1 MTTTEVRQ
9 RNNLDPAFV
18 RLAVVLITGIL
29 AVVFDTTIVNVA
41 LDTLGRDLQVR
52 VATVQWVT
60 TAYLLALGTA
70 VPVTGWLIDRLG
82 GKRVWIGALTL
93 FLAGSIGASLAWN
106 APSLIA
112 CRVVQGIGGGLML
125 PVLTTLLVQAADGR
139 SLGRVTALVTFPV
152 LLGPILGPLVGG
164 LIVQHVSWRWIFWV
178 NVPFCVVGLILAWRL
193 MPSFPGSGR
202 SRLDAVGLALVSP
215 GIAAI
220 VYGLAQVGLTGSF
233 RHVSVLIPLLGGLA
247 MISAF
252 TLRALT
258 VGAQALVDLR
268 LFRISSFSAA
278 TGLLFLSG
286 FALYGAMLLVPLYFQ
301 QVRGQQAFAAG
312 LLIAAQG
319 VGVLASRGIAGRLT
333 DRIGA
338 RWVAFTGLV
347 IVGVA
352 TLPFALATSGTPEWW
367 LVATLV
373 VRGVGL
379 GAVTIPVMAS
389 AYIGLERTEVP
400 HASIITRTVQQI
412 GGSFGTAVLAVV
424 LERALTQHAL
434 AGLDGQAAAF
444 DVAFWWSIAFTAMAV
459 VLAFWLPNRG
469 PS

>member
-1 MTTTEVRQ
+1 MPASEVRQ

-18 RLAVVLITGIL
+18 RLAAVLITGIL

-41 LDTLGRDLQVR
+41 LDTLSRDLLVP

-60 TAYLLALGTA
+60 TAYLLALGVA
-70 VPVTGWLIDRLG
+70 VPPTGWLIDRLG
-82 GKRVWIGALTL
+82 GKHVWIGALSL
-93 FLAGSIGASLAWN
+93 FLVGSVGASLAWN
-106 APSLIA
+106 APSLVA
-112 CRVVQGIGGGLML
+112 CRLVQGIGGGLML
-125 PVLTTLLVQAADGR
+125 PVLTTLVVQAADGR
-139 SLGRVTALVTFPV
+139 TLGRVTAFVTFPV
-152 LLGPILGPLVGG
+152 LLGPILGPLIGG
-164 LIVQHVSWRWIFWV
+164 LIVQHLSWRWIFWV

-215 GIAAI
+215 GIAAV
-220 VYGLAQVGLTGSF
+220 VYGLAQVAVTGDF
-233 RHVSVLIPLLGGLA
+233 WYPSVLIPLLGGLA
-247 MISAF
+247 LISAF
-252 TLRALT
+252 TLRAPA

-268 LFRISSFSAA
+268 LFRVSSFSAA

-352 TLPFALATSGTPEWW
+352 TLPFALTTAGAPEWS

-373 VRGVGL
+373 VRG
-379 GAVTIPVMAS
+379 S
-389 AYIGLERTEVP
+389 D
-400 HASIITRTVQQI
+400 SVQ
-412 GGSFGTAVLAVV
+412 
-424 LERALTQHAL
+424 
-434 AGLDGQAAAF
+434 
-444 DVAFWWSIAFTAMAV
+444 
-459 VLAFWLPNRG
+459 
-469 PS
+469 

>member
-1 MTTTEVRQ
+1 M
-9 RNNLDPAFV
+9 
-18 RLAVVLITGIL
+18 
-29 AVVFDTTIVNVA
+29 
-41 LDTLGRDLQVR
+41 
-52 VATVQWVT
+52 
-60 TAYLLALGTA
+60 
-70 VPVTGWLIDRLG
+70 
-82 GKRVWIGALTL
+82 
-93 FLAGSIGASLAWN
+93 
-106 APSLIA
+106 
-112 CRVVQGIGGGLML
+112 
-125 PVLTTLLVQAADGR
+125 
-139 SLGRVTALVTFPV
+139 
-152 LLGPILGPLVGG
+152 PL
-164 LIVQHVSWRWIFWV
+164 
-178 NVPFCVVGLILAWRL
+178 
-193 MPSFPGSGR
+193 FPGSGKC
-202 SRLDAVGLALVSP
+202 RLDAVGLALLSP
-215 GIAAI
+215 GIAAV
-220 VYGLAQVGLTGSF
+220 VYGLAQVGVTGGF

-247 MISAF
+247 LVSAF
-252 TLRALT
+252 TLRALA

-268 LFRISSFSAA
+268 LFRVSSFGAA

-319 VGVLASRGIAGRLT
+319 VGVLASRGIAGLLT
-333 DRIGA
+333 DRFGA

-352 TLPFALATSGTPEWW
+352 TLPFAVATADTPEWW

-389 AYIGLERTEVP
+389 AYIGLDRTEVP
-400 HASIITRTVQQI
+400 HASIITRTAQQI

-424 LERALTQHAL
+424 LERALTQHAV
-434 AGLDGQAAAF
+434 AGLDGRAAAF

-459 VLAFWLPNRG
+459 VLAFWLPNRA